1 MSLPGFALS
10 ASESA
15 FLLLGLLA
23 GLILAGAA
31 SFWVARRRLAEA
43 RAAGRA
49 EREPELARAAG
60 ELQAAQ
66 AQAADLR
73 GRLSALEAEH
83 RQLGELRAAGDARA
97 AALEARLQEQQQAA
111 EQRYRDLESSR
122 ERLKAE
128 FQALAAEILED
139 KSRRFGEANVQQLGQ
154 LLNPLREQ
162 IDGFRKVVTDSY
174 EKENNSR
181 VALQTR
187 LDDLVRL
194 NQTLG
199 QEAQSLSRALS
210 GDNRSQGYWGELKL
224 ERLLETAGLEKGRDY
239 LTQESFKDGDGD
251 RYRPDAVLRL
261 PEDKSI
267 VIDAKMVLLDYQRAC
282 EEADE
287 AEREQAF
294 ARHVL
299 ALGSHVKELG
309 DKDYSRLEGL
319 TSPDMV
325 LLFVPVEAAFLEAL
339 RRDPQLYAYAFER
352 KIILVGPSNL
362 LASLRLVAQ
371 IWRTEHQNANAKAI
385 SSRAAVLYDKFV
397 LFTEDLLKV
406 GEALRRASDLHA
418 SAVSKLSQ
426 QRGNVVRQAEMLR
439 ELGVAPSKRM
449 PAALRDLSDDGADD
463 GSGEAIDGDAG
474 AGTDAAAGE
483 GADDPVG

>member
-1 MSLPGFALS
+1 MS
-10 ASESA
+10 ASESV

-23 GLILAGAA
+23 GLAVA
-31 SFWVARRRLAEA
+31 SFVALGFARRRAASE
-43 RAAGRA
+43 RSAGRA
-49 EREPELARAAG
+49 EREPELARASS
-60 ELQAAQ
+60 ELQAAL
-66 AQAADLR
+66 AQVAELR
-73 GRLSALEAEH
+73 ARLASHETDH
-83 RQLGELRAAGDARA
+83 RQLRELRDAGESRA
-97 AALEARLQEQQQAA
+97 AALEARLQEQQQSA
-111 EQRYRDLESSR
+111 EQRYRDLEGSR

-128 FQALAAEILED
+128 FQALAADILED
-139 KSRRFGEANVQQLGQ
+139 KSKRFGEANVLQLGQ

-162 IDGFRKVVTDSY
+162 IDGFRKVVSDSY

-282 EEADE
+282 EAGDDT
-287 AEREQAF
+287 EREQAF
-294 ARHVL
+294 ARHGQ
-299 ALGSHVKELG
+299 ALRNHVKQLG

-325 LLFVPVEAAFLEAL
+325 LMFVPVEAAFLEAL

-385 SSRAAVLYDKFV
+385 SDRAATLYDKFV
-397 LFTEDLLKV
+397 GFAEDLGKV
-406 GEALRRASDLHA
+406 GEALRRANDLHA
-418 SAVSKLSQ
+418 AAVGKLSQ
-426 QRGNVVRQAEMLR
+426 GRGNLVRQAEMLR
-439 ELGVAPSKRM
+439 ELGVSPSKRL
-449 PAALRDLSDDGADD
+449 PAALQDLTDEGDT
-463 GSGEAIDGDAG
+463 DAG
-474 AGTDAAAGE
+474 DSPPG
-483 GADDPVG
+483 